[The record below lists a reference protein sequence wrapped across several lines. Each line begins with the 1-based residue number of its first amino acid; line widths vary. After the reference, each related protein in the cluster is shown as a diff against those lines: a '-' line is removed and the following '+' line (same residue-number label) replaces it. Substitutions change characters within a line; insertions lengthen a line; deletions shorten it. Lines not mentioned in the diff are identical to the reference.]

1 MISLLIGTLEL
12 IDGNDIT
19 VLTSSG
25 VGYTVTVQTKT
36 IGLKSLGDTLRLWI
50 YHHQTEA
57 GSRLIGFETMEDKK
71 IFSKLLSVNGLGPK
85 WALSL
90 LELGQNE
97 VMQAIASGESKRLTQ
112 ASGIGPKLASKIIVE
127 LRWSLDTETLQS
139 ITNVQK
145 KHLKNAKT
153 YSDLDQSII
162 TSLVGMGYDRKTV
175 EALID
180 QIPANLVGVGDRTVW
195 CIRNLHHR

>member
-12 IDGNDIT
+12 IDGSDIT
-19 VLTSSG
+19 LLTGG
-25 VGYTVTVQTKT
+25 VGYTVTVQWKT
-36 IGLKSLGDTLRLWI
+36 IGTKSLGDTMKLWI
-50 YHHQTEA
+50 YHHQNEA
-57 GSRLIGFETMEDKK
+57 GSRLIGFDTMDDKK

-127 LRWSLDTETLQS
+127 LRGSLDTETLQN
-139 ITNVQK
+139 ITSEQK
-145 KHLKNAKT
+145 KSQKNGKI
-153 YSDLDQSII
+153 YSEIDQSII

-175 EALID
+175 ESLIE
-180 QIPANLVGVGDRTVW
+180 QIPTNLTGVGDRTVW

>member
-19 VLTSSG
+19 LLTNG
-25 VGYTVTVQTKT
+25 VGYTVTVQWKT
-36 IGLKSLGDTLRLWI
+36 IGLKWLGDTLKLWI

-127 LRWSLDTETLQS
+127 LRGSLDTETLQN
-139 ITNVQK
+139 ITEVQK
-145 KHLKNAKT
+145 KNQKNGKV

-162 TSLVGMGYDRKTV
+162 TSLVGMGYDRKTI
-175 EALID
+175 ESLIE
-180 QIPANLVGVGDRTVW
+180 QIPENLTGIGDRTIW

>member
-1 MISLLIGTLEL
+1 MISLIIGTLEL

-19 VLTSSG
+19 LLTNW
-25 VGYTVTVQTKT
+25 VGYTVTVQSKT

-145 KHLKNAKT
+145 KHLKNTKI

-162 TSLVGMGYDRKTV
+162 TSLVGMGYDKKTV
-175 EALID
+175 ENLIE
-180 QIPANLVGVGDRTVW
+180 QIPENLTGVGDRTVW

>member
-12 IDGNDIT
+12 IDGSDIT
-19 VLTSSG
+19 LLTGG
-25 VGYTVTVQTKT
+25 VGYTVTVQWKT
-36 IGLKSLGDTLRLWI
+36 IGLKSLGDTMKLWI

-57 GSRLIGFETMEDKK
+57 GSRLIGFDTMEDKK

-97 VMQAIASGESKRLTQ
+97 VMQAIASGDSKRLTK

-127 LRWSLDTETLQS
+127 LRGSLDTETLQN
-139 ITNVQK
+139 ITEVQK
-145 KHLKNAKT
+145 KNQKT
-153 YSDLDQSII
+153 GKIYSDIDQSII
-162 TSLVGMGYDRKTV
+162 TSLVGMWYDKKAV
-175 EALID
+175 EALIE
-180 QIPANLVGVGDRTVW
+180 QIPENLTGVGDRTVW

>member
-1 MISLLIGTLEL
+1 MISLLIWTLEL

-19 VLTSSG
+19 LLTSG
-25 VGYTVTVQTKT
+25 VGYTVTVQSKI
-36 IGLKSLGDTLRLWI
+36 IGLKSIGDTLRLWI

-57 GSRLIGFETMEDKK
+57 GSRLIGFENMDDKK

-127 LRWSLDTETLQS
+127 LRGSLDTETLQS
-139 ITNVQK
+139 ITEHK
-145 KHLKNAKT
+145 KHQKNGKI
-153 YSDLDQSII
+153 YSDIDQSII

-175 EALID
+175 EALIE
-180 QIPANLVGVGDRTVW
+180 QIPTNLTGIGDRTVW

>member
-19 VLTSSG
+19 LLTGG
-25 VGYTVTVQTKT
+25 VGYTVTVQSKT
-36 IGLKSLGDTLRLWI
+36 VGMKNYGDLLKLWI

-57 GSRLIGFETMEDKK
+57 GSRLIGFDTMEDKK

-85 WALSL
+85 GALSL
-90 LELGQNE
+90 LALGQHE

-127 LRWSLDTETLQS
+127 LRGSLDTETLQS
-139 ITNVQK
+139 ITDGQK
-145 KHLKNAKT
+145 KQPKNTKV
-153 YSDLDQSII
+153 YSDMDQSII
-162 TSLVGMGYDRKTV
+162 TSLV
-175 EALID
+175 
-180 QIPANLVGVGDRTVW
+180 
-195 CIRNLHHR
+195 

>member
-19 VLTSSG
+19 LLTNG
-25 VGYTVTVQTKT
+25 VGYTVTVQWKTIGTKT
-36 IGLKSLGDTLRLWI
+36 IGDTLKLWI

-57 GSRLIGFETMEDKK
+57 GSRLIGFDTMEDKK

-90 LELGQNE
+90 LEFGQNE
-97 VMQAIASGESKRLTQ
+97 VMQAIASGDSKRLTK

-127 LRWSLDTETLQS
+127 LRGSLDTETLQN
-139 ITNVQK
+139 ITEVNKKTQK
-145 KHLKNAKT
+145 TGKI
-153 YSDLDQSII
+153 YSEVDQSII
-162 TSLVGMGYDRKTV
+162 TSLVGMWYDKKAV
-175 EALID
+175 EALIE
-180 QIPANLVGVGDRTVW
+180 QIPTNLTGVGDRTVW

>member
-12 IDGNDIT
+12 IDGSDIT
-19 VLTSSG
+19 LLTSG
-25 VGYTVTVQTKT
+25 VGYTVTVQWKT
-36 IGLKSLGDTLRLWI
+36 IGTKILGDTMKLWI

-57 GSRLIGFETMEDKK
+57 GSRLIGFDTMEDKK

-85 WALSL
+85 GALSL

-97 VMQAIASGESKRLTQ
+97 VMQAIASGDSKRLTK

-127 LRWSLDTETLQS
+127 LRGSLDTETLQN
-139 ITNVQK
+139 ITEVQK
-145 KHLKNAKT
+145 KNQKT
-153 YSDLDQSII
+153 GKIYSEIDQSII
-162 TSLVGMGYDRKTV
+162 TSLVGMGYDKKAI
-175 EALID
+175 EGLIE
-180 QIPANLVGVGDRTVW
+180 QIPENLTGVGDRTVW